1 MQSAVLPLRPLT
13 LGELLDAGV
22 ALLRRHAAV
31 LLLAGAVLAVAEQ
44 VVLWPLRQLA
54 GTGAPWYPPDGD
66 RLGAYW
72 LLIAAG
78 LGTEAAAI
86 ALAGG
91 LAARAAGPDLLGT
104 RLPSRRLAAPK
115 GSRAGSV
122 VVAAALTAPVVA
134 ISALALLVPWI
145 FGYGLTGLTVPAVV
159 IDGYGP
165 GGALLRSIVLSARN
179 GMRAMWVRVSGYLG
193 WLAIRCALAYG
204 GAGVLF
210 LFFGDTAWLPWAAVA
225 IATAV
230 NAVAYPAL
238 ACLDAVLHLETRIR
252 TEALD
257 IWLSRRPDAQLL
269 RVKP

>member
-1 MQSAVLPLRPLT
+1 VVPLRPLT

-31 LLLAGAVLAVAEQ
+31 LLLAGVVAAVAEQ
-44 VVLWPLRQLA
+44 CVLWPLRQLA
-54 GTGAPWYPPDGD
+54 GTSAPWYWVDSD
-66 RLGAYW
+66 RLGGYW

-78 LGTEAAAI
+78 LGTEAAMI
-86 ALAGG
+86 ALVGG
-91 LAARAAGPDLLGT
+91 LAARVAGPDLLGT
-104 RLPSRRLAAPK
+104 RLPNRRLVAPK
-115 GSRAGSV
+115 GSRA
-122 VVAAALTAPVVA
+122 VAVAAVAALTAPIVA
-134 ISALALLVPWI
+134 VSALALLVPWVV
-145 FGYGLTGLTVPAVV
+145 GYGLTGLAVPAVV

-165 GGALLRSIVLSARN
+165 GGAVLRSIVLSARH
-179 GMRAMWVRVSGYLG
+179 GLRAMWVRVAGYLG
-193 WLAIRCALAYG
+193 WLAIRGTLAYG
-204 GAGVLF
+204 GAGVLL
-210 LFFGDTAWLPWAAVA
+210 LFFGDTPWLPWAAIG

-257 IWLSRRPDAQLL
+257 IWLSRRPTAQLL